1 MVYNFFYQRTSG
13 GAITNE
19 NITNKEL
26 AEESQKQ
33 IIEKL
38 NERKAHS
45 SFTDNIWG
53 AFSADVEL
61 ISKFNK
67 GIRYLLCV
75 FDIFSKYTW
84 VIHLNDEKGI
94 TISNAFQKKLNL
106 KASNRKPNKM
116 WEHKESEFYDRSM
129 RSFLQNNN
137 IEIYSTHNEGKSAV
151 VERFVRT
158 LRNKIWKYMTSIS
171 KDVDID
177 KLQDIVNICN
187 NIYHRTIK
195 MKPVDVKSNTQVN
208 YSTEINDKDPKFK
221 IGDIVRISQY
231 KNILNGIKGCVFFE
245 EKLRKKLGNFWIGQ
259 NFSKYNNKQEVKCNA
274 QSRPN

>member
-1 MVYNFFYQRTSG
+1 MTWHVLWRFRTASDKILLNKEFDIPKNPKYDGYQRGLASMVYNFFYQRTSG

-151 VERFVRT
+151 V
-158 LRNKIWKYMTSIS
+158 
-171 KDVDID
+171 
-177 KLQDIVNICN
+177 
-187 NIYHRTIK
+187 
-195 MKPVDVKSNTQVN
+195 
-208 YSTEINDKDPKFK
+208 
-221 IGDIVRISQY
+221 
-231 KNILNGIKGCVFFE
+231 
-245 EKLRKKLGNFWIGQ
+245 
-259 NFSKYNNKQEVKCNA
+259 
-274 QSRPN
+274 